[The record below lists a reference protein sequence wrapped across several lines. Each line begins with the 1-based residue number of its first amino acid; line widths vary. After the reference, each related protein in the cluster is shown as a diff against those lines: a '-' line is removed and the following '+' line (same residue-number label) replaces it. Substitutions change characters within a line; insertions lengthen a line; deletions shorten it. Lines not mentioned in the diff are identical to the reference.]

1 MLEAKVSCLR
11 TQFLAIVTIC
21 AFRHFG
27 WHNLLIISA
36 TSHRLY
42 NCMKCVPGS
51 IIYDKMKSI
60 FSQGVITLMAAVLGT
75 NFFEKCYTPLG
86 EVMDLVALANCTV
99 MSNYM

>member
-1 MLEAKVSCLR
+1 MAGTTFSSSQPPHIDF
-11 TQFLAIVTIC
+11 TIVRNVC
-21 AFRHFG
+21 QEV
-27 WHNLLIISA
+27 LS
-36 TSHRLY
+36 
-42 NCMKCVPGS
+42 
-51 IIYDKMKSI
+51 YDKLKSI

>member
-1 MLEAKVSCLR
+1 
-11 TQFLAIVTIC
+11 
-21 AFRHFG
+21 
-27 WHNLLIISA
+27 
-36 TSHRLY
+36 
-42 NCMKCVPGS
+42 MKCVPGS